1 MLFSGRP
8 IREPVYAGGPFVM
21 TCRDEIEQA
30 FSDYRSGAFGPIPDL
45 ARR

>member
-1 MLFSGRP
+1 
-8 IREPVYAGGPFVM
+8 VYAGGPFVM